1 MTMEYRDLG
10 QTGLKVSAM
19 GFGGIPI
26 QRVNQEEANEIVR
39 VAIEKGIN
47 FFDTARGY
55 TDSEAKLGRALK
67 GQRDKV
73 ILATKSMART
83 KDKMAKDIEI
93 SLKNM
98 QTDYIDLYQLHNV
111 KTEKDVE
118 LAFGPDG
125 ALEALVEAKE
135 AGKVKFIGITGHKA
149 EVLVEVIDKY
159 DFATIQFPANFLE
172 DTGEKQLFPK
182 ARAKGMGIIVM
193 KPLAG
198 GAFARKDLALRF
210 LLGEDMTTIIPGM
223 GSVEEVEINAALA
236 KDFQRLTTEEI
247 KVLEKEAKELGAEF
261 CRRCEYCKPCPQ
273 NLDIPGF
280 FLLHGYFKRYGLGDW
295 ALERY
300 AATTPS
306 ADNCTECGICE
317 TRCPYDLPIRK
328 MLKEVHANLGR

>member
-1 MTMEYRDLG
+1 MEYRDLG
-10 QTGLKVSAM
+10 KTGLKVSAM

-26 QRVNQEEANEIVR
+26 QKVNQEEANEIVR
-39 VAIEKGIN
+39 TAVEGGIN

-55 TDSEAKLGRALK
+55 TDSEEKLGHALK

-83 KDKMAKDIEI
+83 KDKMAEDIEI
-93 SLKNM
+93 SLKNL

-111 KTEKDVE
+111 KTEKEVE
-118 LAFGPDG
+118 TVFGPNG
-125 ALEALVEAKE
+125 ALEALIEAKE
-135 AGKVKFIGITGHKA
+135 AGKIRFIGITGHKA

-172 DTGEKQLFPK
+172 DMGEKELFPK

-198 GAFARKDLALRF
+198 GAFQRKDLALRF
-210 LLGEDMTTIIPGM
+210 LLGEDYTTIIPGM
-223 GSVEEVEINAALA
+223 GSVEEVQNNAALA
-236 KDFQRLTTEEI
+236 KDFQRLNNEEI
-247 KVLEKEAKELGAEF
+247 KILEKEAKELGSEF

-273 NLDIPGF
+273 DLDIPGF
-280 FLLHGYFKRYGLGDW
+280 FLIHGYFKRYGLGDW
-295 ALERY
+295 AIERY
-300 AATTPS
+300 NTFNPS
-306 ADNCTECGICE
+306 ADKCIECGICE

-328 MLKEVHANLGR
+328 MLKEVHSNLGS

>member
-1 MTMEYRDLG
+1 MEYRDLG

-26 QRVNQEEANEIVR
+26 QKVDQEAANEIVR
-39 VAIEKGIN
+39 VAIENGIN

-55 TDSEAKLGRALK
+55 TNSEVKLGHALK

-73 ILATKSMART
+73 VLATKSMART

-93 SLKNM
+93 SLKNL

-111 KTEKDVE
+111 KTDEDVE
-118 LAFGPDG
+118 KVFWPNG
-125 ALEALVEAKE
+125 ALEALIEAKE
-135 AGKVKFIGITGHKA
+135 AGKVRFIGITGHKA
-149 EVLVEVIDKY
+149 ETLVEVIDKY

-172 DTGEKQLFPK
+172 DMGEKELFPK

-198 GAFARKDLALRF
+198 GAFNRKDLALRF
-210 LLGEDMTTIIPGM
+210 LLGEDLTTIIPGM
-223 GSVEEVEINAALA
+223 GSVKEVLENSVLA
-236 KDFQRLTTEEI
+236 KDFKKLTAEEI
-247 KVLEKEAKELGAEF
+247 KILEKEAEELGSEF

-280 FLLHGYFKRYGLGDW
+280 FIIHGYFKRYGLGDW
-295 ALERY
+295 AVERY
-300 AATTPS
+300 KATSPS
-306 ADNCTECGICE
+306 ADHCIECGICE

-328 MLKEVHANLGR
+328 MLKEVHANLG